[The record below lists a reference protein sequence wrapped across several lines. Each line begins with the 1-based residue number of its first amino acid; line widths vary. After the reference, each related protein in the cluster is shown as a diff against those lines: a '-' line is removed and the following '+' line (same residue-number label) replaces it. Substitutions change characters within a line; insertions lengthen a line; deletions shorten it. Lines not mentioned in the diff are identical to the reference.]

1 MSSLGNMPEWTQVAK
16 VCELPAV
23 MHFIHGNLAIRGTGA
38 PEHGGSRKNW
48 RQTRAVIEK
57 RSLKEL
63 AGKQPTNIS
72 YRNSSSFLRQN
83 SFIYGSNNV
92 KYGPR

>member
-1 MSSLGNMPEWTQVAK
+1 MNYQLSCIL
-16 VCELPAV
+16 
-23 MHFIHGNLAIRGTGA
+23 FIENLAVRGAGA

-48 RQTRAVIEK
+48 RQTRALIEK

-72 YRNSSSFLRQN
+72 YRSSSSFLKQN
-83 SFIYGSNNV
+83 SLISGRNDV
-92 KYGPR
+92 KYGPT